1 MIGAGIRP
9 ARYLDGV
16 SEIPSALQAALAGRY
31 DLERVL
37 GHGGMATVYLARDPK
52 HNRRVAVK
60 VLRPE
65 VAASIGAQRFLRE
78 IEIAAQLQHPHVLT
92 LIDSGEV
99 HPERSEGPGALYYVM
114 PFIPGE
120 SLRARLLRSGPLALG
135 ETVSI
140 AREVADALDYAHR
153 RGVVH
158 RDIKPENVLFSEG
171 HAIVT
176 DFGIAKALSA
186 ATGSNLTR
194 TGFPIGTV
202 GYMSPE
208 QAAGALDL
216 DERTDVFSLATVV
229 YEMLIGEVPGIWVG
243 EEEVRLERFVDANPR
258 HRERLDRLP
267 GAIEHALV
275 RAMAMRPAR
284 RFGSPIDFA
293 RALEAAGGERRRYSE
308 PQVEAIVGRAA
319 ALEATRPTGDGMT
332 LGGIERLA
340 AEVGIP
346 PEHVRQ
352 AARDVGRPE
361 LPAPKVNPLL
371 GSPTHIVL
379 ERVVDGQVP
388 ESEYALLVEEMR
400 MATNNLGAV
409 STLGRSLAWR
419 MVVSPGGTGRDVQV
433 TVSPRGGKTRIRVE
447 ERMNPIAGAL
457 FGGIVGGW
465 GGGGTGM
472 ALGIGLGALESVAA
486 AVAMLVFN
494 LGGSYT
500 LARTLF
506 RNAHRKRLGELTG
519 LIDRLAEHC
528 ADMAV
533 GAVAETPRLPAGG
546 SR

>member
-1 MIGAGIRP
+1 M
-9 ARYLDGV
+9 

-120 SLRARLLRSGPLALG
+120 SLRARLLRSGPLALS
-135 ETVSI
+135 ETVAI

-186 ATGSNLTR
+186 ATGANLTR

-293 RALEAAGGERRRYSE
+293 RALEAALGDRPRYSE
-308 PQVEAIVGRAA
+308 HQVQAIVGRAA
-319 ALEATRPTGDGMT
+319 ALEASTPTSAGSMT
-332 LGGIERLA
+332 MGGIERLA

-346 PEHVRQ
+346 AEHVRQ
-352 AARDVGRPE
+352 AARDIGRPE
-361 LPAPKVNPLL
+361 LPPEKVNPLL
-371 GSPTHIVL
+371 GSPTYIVL
-379 ERVVDGQVP
+379 ERVVDGHVP
-388 ESEYALLVEEMR
+388 ESEYATLVEEMR

-419 MVVSPGGTGRDVQV
+419 MVTVPSTSGRDVQV

-447 ERMNPIAGAL
+447 ERLNPLAGAL

-472 ALGIGLGALESVAA
+472 ALGVGLGALESVAA

-528 ADMAV
+528 ADTAV
-533 GAVAETPRLPAGG
+533 GVVKEQPRLPA
-546 SR
+546 